1 MHVAALII
9 AAGIGSRMGGPVNKH
24 LLLIAGRPVLAHTL
38 STFQACPAIDDI
50 VLVGGQDRLDIY
62 QSIVAD
68 YDISKVRAVVPGG
81 ETRQD
86 SSANG
91 LAALGDVDI
100 VCVHDGAR
108 PLVTQR
114 VIIESVQQAAVH
126 GAAIVAVPVKDTIKM
141 GTEDTFVQETLQREH
156 LWQVQ
161 TPQAFRSALL
171 RQAQAAAQGVF
182 VGTDDS
188 VLVERMGLPIKI
200 VQGEYS
206 NIKITTADDLV
217 IAEYLYQ
224 QMHPVYRVQMH
235 QKP

>member
-1 MHVAALII
+1 MRVTALIV

-38 STFQACPAIDDI
+38 CAFQACPAIDDI
-50 VLVGGQDRLDIY
+50 VLVAGQDRLDVY
-62 QSIVAD
+62 QSIVTDEGITKLRSIVA
-68 YDISKVRAVVPGG
+68 GG
-81 ETRQD
+81 ETRQE

-91 LAALGDVDI
+91 LAFVGDADI

-114 VIIESVQQAAVH
+114 VITDSVQQAALH
-126 GAAIVAVPVKDTIKM
+126 GAAIVAVPVKDTIKLS
-141 GTEDTFVQETLQREH
+141 TESGFVQETLQRER

-161 TPQAFRSALL
+161 TPQAFRTELL
-171 RQAQAAAQGVF
+171 RRAQSAAQGVF

-200 VQGEYS
+200 VRGDYS
-206 NIKITTADDLV
+206 NIKITTVDDLV
-217 IAEYLYQ
+217 VAEYLLQ
-224 QMHPVYRVQMH
+224 QMKQGAC
-235 QKP
+235 KT